1 MKELELSKQW
11 LVNGLGLLSS
21 GQVEQAE
28 SYLKEAERI
37 LRAAIAQYSSN
48 AELHFTLARLL
59 ESRERFGEADSQ
71 YAVAQ
76 ALEPDDV
83 RIQSAY
89 RALLLRR
96 QAANPVETEPDAAA
110 ERNEG
115 KMETMRELM
124 LDGNAVAG
132 LLHNIF
138 DMEMTEQPLQC
149 AHCGQRGEIGRLL
162 AFTQAPGVVL
172 RCPSCENIVLRIVE
186 TDHAFYLDA
195 RGAVYLRLEK
205 RVA

>member
-11 LVNGLGLLSS
+11 LVQGLGLLSS
-21 GQVEQAE
+21 GQLDQAE

-37 LRAAIAQYSSN
+37 LRTAIVQYSSN

-59 ESRERFGEADSQ
+59 ESRERYGEADSQ
-71 YAVAQ
+71 YAIAQ
-76 ALEPDDV
+76 ALEPDDA
-83 RIQSAY
+83 RIQAAY
-89 RALLLRR
+89 RALQLRR
-96 QAANPVETEPDAAA
+96 QAANPEEAEPGAL
-110 ERNEG
+110 ESQGNGQGE
-115 KMETMRELM
+115 MIHELM

-132 LLHNIF
+132 LLHSVF
-138 DMEMTEQPLQC
+138 EMEMTEQPLQC

-172 RCPSCENIVLRIVE
+172 RCPECENIVLRIVE
-186 TDHAFYLDA
+186 TEDAFYLDA
-195 RGAVYLRLEK
+195 RGAVYLRLQK